1 MWLLVVACMVH
12 GPFIYASA
20 FAVVIVL
27 KSVVSA
33 LLQILYSLNQSFF
46 FFNVATAS
54 WFSQVLAQIVFCCL
68 NGQPVR
74 DFFRL

>member
-1 MWLLVVACMVH
+1 MVH

-46 FFNVATAS
+46 FFNVTTAS